1 MLRKSHYFTVLIIF
15 CSNNIY
21 IVNILIFSTEN
32 NLINILEI
40 HLFPSK
46 LPLNKGSKKRLK
58 EKTWR
63 LYQMTSN

>member
-46 LPLNKGSKKRLK
+46 LPLNKGSIKKD
-58 EKTWR
+58 
-63 LYQMTSN
+63 